1 MLQVIPLL
9 RVQRMKTQ
17 SRIIL
22 GGECGNDLASKIL
35 VFIHLRMVTEP
46 NNMPG
51 PILVAVGASRGGVLR
66 DDEGPGEGSLHAR
79 FTAL

>member
-1 MLQVIPLL
+1 MFNYSEENEKDRLGTHSEYLVRMEMLQVIPLL

-35 VFIHLRMVTEP
+35 VFIHLR
-46 NNMPG
+46 N
-51 PILVAVGASRGGVLR
+51 SY
-66 DDEGPGEGSLHAR
+66 
-79 FTAL
+79 